1 MRTNIEID
9 DGLMADALK
18 ATGLSTK
25 KDVVE
30 LGLKALCS
38 GLMEP
43 DTLIR
48 DNNNQLLRCQNG
60 TETNI
65 QTIF

>member
-1 MRTNIEID
+1 MAGEYEKAISIKDAID
-9 DGLMADALK
+9 
-18 ATGLSTK
+18 SINN
-25 KDVVE
+25 
-30 LGLKALCS
+30 CS

>member
-1 MRTNIEID
+1 MNSDAIGEYYCLSELLLCCGLIE
-9 DGLMADALK
+9 L
-18 ATGLSTK
+18 
-25 KDVVE
+25 
-30 LGLKALCS
+30 
-38 GLMEP
+38 

-48 DNNNQLLRCQNG
+48 DNNNQLLRCHNG